1 MIILDWNQT
10 NREYLKIAV
19 EKKWGSEMG
28 LLPDPPVAVCRRI
41 GGRVFLPVMG
51 QMLVSYLRNSML
63 AGEGKCVSVKSFQ
76 SKIVALSC
84 VIPVLNLK

>member
-10 NREYLKIAV
+10 NRTYLKIAV

-28 LLPDPPVAVCRRI
+28 LLPDPPVAECRRI
-41 GGRVFLPVMG
+41 GGRVFLPITG
-51 QMLVSYLRNSML
+51 QMLVSYQRNSAL
-63 AGEGKCVSVKSFQ
+63 AGEGKCVSVKSLQ

-84 VIPVLNLK
+84 VIPVLNLE